1 MLNTTT
7 GRFPVI
13 CKHLEEEEEGKK
25 LKRKNIDGKNSSE
38 SNKRRKRKLNYLDN
52 RISKLVHNAL
62 DRKRKRKDIDSSEL
76 ELIKR
81 RKLN

>member
-13 CKHLEEEEEGKK
+13 CKHLEEEEGKK